1 MIDLYVRN
9 YFRGEIV
16 RTLADA
22 GLAVTCLGSGW
33 DSLKCRH
40 PENIRKSGLVD
51 SAACLREL
59 SRAKISLNV
68 MPWFKDGAHDRV
80 FNSMLNGAV
89 CFTDWSRYLKEE
101 LEDGKDVMFYELDA
115 REELPDRV
123 RSLLGHREAWEAVQD
138 RAWRTAGERH
148 TWADR
153 AERLHKEILCN
164 IG

>member
-1 MIDLYVRN
+1 
-9 YFRGEIV
+9 
-16 RTLADA
+16 
-22 GLAVTCLGSGW
+22 
-33 DSLKCRH
+33 
-40 PENIRKSGLVD
+40 
-51 SAACLREL
+51 
-59 SRAKISLNV
+59 
-68 MPWFKDGAHDRV
+68 
-80 FNSMLNGAV
+80 
-89 CFTDWSRYLKEE
+89 
-101 LEDGKDVMFYELDA
+101 MFYELDA